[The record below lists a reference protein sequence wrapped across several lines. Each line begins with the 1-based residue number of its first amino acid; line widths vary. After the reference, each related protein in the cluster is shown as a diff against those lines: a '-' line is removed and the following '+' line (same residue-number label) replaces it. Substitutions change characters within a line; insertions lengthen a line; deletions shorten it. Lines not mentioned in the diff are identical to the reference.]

1 MIHVGLTG
9 NIASGKSTVAARL
22 AAHGA
27 VVLDADAYARDAVA
41 PGSPGLAAVARRFGP
56 AVLRPDGALDRAALG
71 ALVFRDASARADLEA
86 IIHPEVARRRAAD
99 LAAARARGAAVVV
112 SDVPL
117 LFEAGLEDAFDL
129 IVLVDAPEEE
139 RLRRLTVNR
148 GIAADEA
155 RAMIAAQSDPAAKRA
170 RADIVIDNSGTAD
183 ALARRVD
190 ALWTELSARA
200 LRRP

>member
-41 PGSPGLAAVARRFGP
+41 PGSPALEAVAERFGSG
-56 AVLRPDGALDRAALG
+56 VIRPDGTLDRAALG
-71 ALVFRDASARADLEA
+71 KLVFRDARARADLEA
-86 IIHPEVARRRAAD
+86 IVHPEVARRRAAD
-99 LAAARARGAAVVV
+99 LAAARAGGAAVVV

-117 LFEAGLEDAFDL
+117 LFEAGLEDEFDL
-129 IVLVDAPEEE
+129 IVFVDAPEEE
-139 RLRRLTVNR
+139 RLRRLVVER
-148 GIAADEA
+148 GLTADDA
-155 RAMIAAQSDPAAKRA
+155 RAMVAAQSDPAVKRA
-170 RADIVIDNSGTAD
+170 RADIVIDNDGTTE

-190 ALWTELSARA
+190 ALWAELSARA
-200 LRRP
+200 NARP